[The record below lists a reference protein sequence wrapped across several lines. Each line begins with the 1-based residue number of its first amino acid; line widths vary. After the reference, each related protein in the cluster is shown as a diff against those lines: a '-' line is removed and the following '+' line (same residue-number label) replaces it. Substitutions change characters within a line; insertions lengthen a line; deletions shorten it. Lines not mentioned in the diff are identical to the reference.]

1 MYCIKCGVK
10 LNDTEKE
17 CPLCNTK
24 VYHPDVEQKEV
35 KPLYPNNRMPLNSY
49 SRKALCGMIIILYLI
64 PLVTCFYSD
73 FYANFKLDWFF
84 YVLGSL
90 LLSYEIF
97 ARPLWFKKPN
107 PVIFVPCG
115 FAIAI
120 LFLLYINVAT
130 NGNWFLSFAFPVVGG
145 LGLIISALVTLLRYI
160 KKGRL
165 YIFGGA
171 LVLFGLELYLVEFLL
186 NVTFDIT
193 FLGWSIYPLI
203 VLSLIGGL
211 LIYLG
216 INTSLRRVFERKL
229 FF

>member
-97 ARPLWFKKPN
+97 ALPLWFKKPN

-145 LGLIISALVTLLRYI
+145 LGLIISSLVTLLRYI

>member
-73 FYANFKLDWFF
+73 FYADFKLDWFF

-90 LLSYEIF
+90 LLSY
-97 ARPLWFKKPN
+97 
-107 PVIFVPCG
+107 
-115 FAIAI
+115 
-120 LFLLYINVAT
+120 
-130 NGNWFLSFAFPVVGG
+130 
-145 LGLIISALVTLLRYI
+145 
-160 KKGRL
+160 
-165 YIFGGA
+165 
-171 LVLFGLELYLVEFLL
+171 
-186 NVTFDIT
+186 
-193 FLGWSIYPLI
+193 
-203 VLSLIGGL
+203 
-211 LIYLG
+211 
-216 INTSLRRVFERKL
+216 
-229 FF
+229 

>member
-64 PLVTCFYSD
+64 PLITCFYSD

-97 ARPLWFKKPN
+97 ALPLWFKKPN

-145 LGLIISALVTLLRYI
+145 LGLIISSLVTLLRYI